1 MKSDEVEQD
10 IADGGKLA
18 KHKKRKRMF
27 MSVE

>member
-10 IADGGKLA
+10 IADGGKMA

-27 MSVE
+27 I